1 MKEKYQLYVPAN
13 ITIRSEFFKGF
24 GSPELAKT
32 AIVGAIGVAIAVLM
46 FIIFDISILFCVLV
60 VFASIGITV
69 TVVTKYENN
78 LSIVDHISIILKYH
92 REQQRYY
99 YKHLEEGE
107 DIDVPYL
114 IEK

>member
-1 MKEKYQLYVPAN
+1 MKEKHQLYVPAN

-24 GSPELAKT
+24 GTPELIKT
-32 AIVGAIGVAIAVLM
+32 AIVGGIGILIAVVM
-46 FIIFDISILFCVLV
+46 FIFGANILSCVLV
-60 VFASIGITV
+60 VFSSIGITV

-78 LSIVDHISIILKYH
+78 LSIVDHFNIILKYH
-92 REQQRYY
+92 REQQTFY